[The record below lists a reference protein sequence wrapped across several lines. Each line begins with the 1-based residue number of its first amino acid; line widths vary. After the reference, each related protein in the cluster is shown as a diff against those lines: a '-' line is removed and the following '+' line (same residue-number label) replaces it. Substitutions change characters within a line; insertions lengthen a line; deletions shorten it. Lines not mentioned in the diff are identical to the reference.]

1 MQRKYLL
8 PSLLVLAVASVPAL
22 AEEIVYFTNGSSMP
36 VQSHSIED
44 GTIRLDLGNQAYVAF
59 PVAQIDRIETAEG
72 EVRDSGSSP
81 ANQMVRGVS
90 TGSVPARHRR
100 QWQGSN
106 AGNQTSRGQGVE
118 THNGIA
124 VYRPF
129 ANSPAPN
136 KRRIT
141 TVAGGTR
148 TPTSRPTA
156 NGVIGTTQT
165 GSRFT
170 LPTPGAQHK
179 QPVALAP
186 ALDKPRSRN
195 QNDNRDRAPD
205 KNDEKQ

>member
-81 ANQMVRGVS
+81 ANQMVGGVS

-106 AGNQTSRGQGVE
+106 AGNQTSRGQAVE

-136 KRRIT
+136 KRRVT

-156 NGVIGTTQT
+156 NGVIGTTQI

-170 LPTPGAQHK
+170 LPTPGTQHR
-179 QPVALAP
+179 QPVELSQAP
-186 ALDKPRSRN
+186 DKARSRK
-195 QNDNRDRAPD
+195 QNENRDRAQ
-205 KNDEKQ
+205 DEKQ

>member
-81 ANQMVRGVS
+81 ANQMVGGVS

-100 QWQGSN
+100 QWQGN
-106 AGNQTSRGQGVE
+106 AGNQASRGPAVE

-136 KRRIT
+136 KRRVT
-141 TVAGGTR
+141 TVAGGSR

-170 LPTPGAQHK
+170 LPTPGTQHK
-179 QPVALAP
+179 QPVELSPAP
-186 ALDKPRSRN
+186 DKARSRK
-195 QNDNRDRAPD
+195 QNDNRDRAQ
-205 KNDEKQ
+205 DEKQ